1 MNKPNEFQ
9 LALWREYCTRELV
22 EQGGWLLSEAKE
34 FAKSLD
40 SSLEECLARG
50 DNMKDCARIECEEF
64 LRMDGDEYGK

>member
-1 MNKPNEFQ
+1 MEPNEFQ

-40 SSLEECLARG
+40 SSLEECIQRG
-50 DNMKDCARIECEEF
+50 DDMRECAERECAEF
-64 LRMDGDEYGK
+64 LLMDGSKYK